1 MKSANLLY
9 SEFLTHKYRILA
21 LLGGFAF
28 LMVCFGVSGVDIVA
42 FLGIISF
49 APKVV
54 ELVAE
59 GNVSENYEDFLLTT
73 RYSRKD
79 VVRSRYLLFAI
90 SFVVITLIGTV
101 LCLFSQGLCT
111 LLIPALAFSIIY
123 GSVSIPI
130 CCMLDF
136 GMSNPSKIGLTIL
149 GFFQIGI
156 VFSSIV
162 LFLTGN
168 ASHLPSGFGILAVS
182 VICCAAS
189 YLVSQ
194 KIYAKKEF

>member
-9 SEFLTHKYRILA
+9 SDLLTHKYRILA

-54 ELVAE
+54 ELVTG

-73 RYSRKD
+73 RFSRKD

-90 SFVVITLIGTV
+90 SFVVTLLIGTA
-101 LCLFSQGLCT
+101 LCLLSEGLRT

-123 GSVSIPI
+123 ASISIPV

-136 GMSNPSKIGLTIL
+136 GMSKQAIIGLTIL
-149 GFFQIGI
+149 GIFQIGI
-156 VFSSIV
+156 LIGSIA
-162 LFLTGN
+162 LFVTGY
-168 ASHLPSGFGILAVS
+168 ASALPSGFGILAVS

-194 KIYAKKEF
+194 RIYAKKEF

>member
-1 MKSANLLY
+1 MKYANLLC

-54 ELVAE
+54 ELVAG

-73 RYSRKD
+73 RFSRKD
-79 VVRSRYLLFAI
+79 VVRARYLLFAV
-90 SFVVITLIGTV
+90 SLVVIILIGTAI
-101 LCLFSQGLCT
+101 CLVAEGFRP
-111 LLIPALAFSIIY
+111 LLIPSIAFSIIY
-123 GSVSIPI
+123 GSISIPV
-130 CCMLDF
+130 CCLLDF
-136 GMSNPSKIGLTIL
+136 GMSKPAKTGLTIL
-149 GFFQIGI
+149 GFIQM
-156 VFSSIV
+156 VV
-162 LFLTGN
+162 LFGSIALFVTGK
-168 ASHLPSGFGILAVS
+168 AALLPSGFGIHIAAL
-182 VICCAAS
+182 ICCAAS

-194 KIYAKKEF
+194 RIYAKKEF

>member
-54 ELVAE
+54 ELVAG

-73 RYSRKD
+73 RFSRKD

-90 SFVVITLIGTV
+90 SFVVITLIGTA
-101 LCLFSQGLCT
+101 LCLFFEGFRP
-111 LLIPALAFSIIY
+111 LLIPALACSIIY
-123 GSVSIPI
+123 GSISIPV
-130 CCMLDF
+130 CCLLDF
-136 GMSNPSKIGLTIL
+136 GMSKPAKTGLTIL
-149 GFFQIGI
+149 GFIQM
-156 VFSSIV
+156 VV
-162 LFLTGN
+162 LFGSIALFVTGK
-168 ASHLPSGFGILAVS
+168 AALLPSGFGILAVS

-194 KIYAKKEF
+194 RIYAKKEF